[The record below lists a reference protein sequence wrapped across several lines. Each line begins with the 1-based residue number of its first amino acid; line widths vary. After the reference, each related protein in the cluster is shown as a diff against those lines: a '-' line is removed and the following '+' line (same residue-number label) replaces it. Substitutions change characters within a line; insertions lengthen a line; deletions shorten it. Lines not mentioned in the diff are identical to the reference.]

1 MKDKIADRRRL
12 VSKEEYQKRD
22 YSRCRMTVADRVKTL
37 AAGACLCLVLDYL
50 FYEDPFVLL
59 FMCPLPFFFMK
70 LQEKRMIK
78 RRKRELNYQFKDALV
93 SLSVAIR
100 AGYSPENAVNA
111 CSKDL
116 ESIYPAGTDIV
127 EEFHY
132 MQSRIRVS
140 VPADEL
146 FRDLG
151 RRSRVED
158 IENFASVLS
167 VCRRM
172 GGDMSAVI
180 QKCAG
185 MVADKIDVH
194 REIETSIA
202 SKKAEQ
208 NIMSIMPAGII
219 MYIKLACPGFLDKMY
234 GNAFG
239 VTAMTVCL
247 IIYAAAFFLGRKIV
261 DIEV

>member
-1 MKDKIADRRRL
+1 MKDKSAERRRL
-12 VSKEEYQKRD
+12 VSKEEFQKRD
-22 YSRCRMTVADRVKTL
+22 YSRCRMTALERFKIL
-37 AAGACLCLVLDYL
+37 AAGVCLCLLLDYL
-50 FYEDPFVLL
+50 FYENPFVLL
-59 FMCPLPFFFMK
+59 FMSPVPFVLMK
-70 LQEKRMIK
+70 LQERRMIQK
-78 RRKRELNYQFKDALV
+78 RKKELNYQFKDALV
-93 SLSVAIR
+93 SLSVAVR

-111 CSKDL
+111 CTRDL
-116 ESIYPAGTDIV
+116 ESIYPAGTDII

-151 RRSRVED
+151 RRSGVED
-158 IENFASVLS
+158 IANFASVLS

-185 MVADKIDVH
+185 MVADKIDVY

-208 NIMSIMPAGII
+208 NIMSLMPAGII
-219 MYIKLACPGFLDKMY
+219 MYIKLACPGFLNKMY

-239 VTAMTVCL
+239 VMAMTVCL
-247 IIYAAAFFLGRKIV
+247 AIYAAAFCLGKKIV

>member
-1 MKDKIADRRRL
+1 MKDKKEERRRL
-12 VSKEEYQKRD
+12 VSKEEFQKRD
-22 YSRCRMTVADRVKTL
+22 YNRSRMTVPERLKTL
-37 AAGACLCLVLDYL
+37 AAGVCLCLVLDYL
-50 FYEDPFVLL
+50 FYENPLVLC
-59 FMCPLPFFFMK
+59 FMAPLPFILLK
-70 LQEKRMIK
+70 VQEKRKIH

-93 SLSVAIR
+93 SLSVAVR

-151 RRSRVED
+151 RRSGVED
-158 IENFASVLS
+158 IANFASVLS

-208 NIMSIMPAGII
+208 NIMSMMPAGII
-219 MYIKLACPGFLDKMY
+219 MYIKLACPGFLNRMY

-239 VTAMTVCL
+239 VAAMTVCL
-247 IIYAAAFFLGRKIV
+247 AIYAAAFCLGRKIV
-261 DIEV
+261 DIEL